1 VATIRSDVSMGSRSN
16 DSKSGPQKD
25 GGFIIDDSPLDPP
38 TDEELQEMLAK
49 EKQRRAPKPEPEKL

>member
-1 VATIRSDVSMGSRSN
+1 MGSRSN

-49 EKQRRAPKPEPEKL
+49 EKQRRAPKPKKPKKP